1 MSVVQ
6 TPFNK
11 RLRKIVR
18 DHQRMSQ
25 GATHVMREDGLI
37 VAQPRLYNPRFPL
50 RGILLIVGAAIF
62 FKAFILAT
70 LGSVAYGEKIATLGE
85 GSAVER
91 LGAWVMQPD
100 FITVA
105 MAQFMNGIGL

>member
-11 RLRKIVR
+11 RLRKIFR
-18 DHQRMSQ
+18 DYQRMSQ
-25 GATHVMREDGLI
+25 GATHVMRADGLV
-37 VAQPRLYNPRFPL
+37 VAQPRLYNLRFPL
-50 RGILLIVGAAIF
+50 RGILLIVGAANF

-70 LGSVAYGEKIATLGE
+70 LGNFVYSEKIATFAE

-91 LGAWVMQPD
+91 LGDAAR
-100 FITVA
+100 FYYC
-105 MAQFMNGIGL
+105 